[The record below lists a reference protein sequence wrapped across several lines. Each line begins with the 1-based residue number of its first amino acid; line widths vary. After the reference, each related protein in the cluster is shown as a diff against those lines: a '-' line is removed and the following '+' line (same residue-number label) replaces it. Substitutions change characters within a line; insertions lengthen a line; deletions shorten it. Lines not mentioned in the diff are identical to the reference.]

1 MFTTTKTVDL
11 TMLYVRE
18 GKNPDSDTS
27 RGTGG
32 GEGRGNSTNDIVY
45 LQLGAR
51 KVSVYGQ
58 SFDFTRSST
67 FDVYDCQRV
76 LLVGHACT
84 YISVLSNYLSF
95 SPSVS
100 ATLVS
105 LCANS
110 TVSSTNTNESRGQNT
125 YRDTHTCPRNGVKIR
140 VATLL
145 ARHCCVAANSR
156 RTRPP
161 LGNRQPQG

>member
-32 GEGRGNSTNDIVY
+32 KGGIAQMTLFISSSGQEKSPYTVSRSTS
-45 LQLGAR
+45 LGQALR
-51 KVSVYGQ
+51 
-58 SFDFTRSST
+58 
-67 FDVYDCQRV
+67 VYDCQRV

-84 YISVLSNYLSF
+84 YISLLSNYLSF
-95 SPSVS
+95 SPSS
-100 ATLVS
+100 PPPSSMRQQYGLVQ
-105 LCANS
+105 
-110 TVSSTNTNESRGQNT
+110 TQTNREGKTRIG
-125 YRDTHTCPRNGVKIR
+125 THTCSRNGVKIR

>member
-27 RGTGG
+27 RGT
-32 GEGRGNSTNDIVY
+32 EGNSTNDIVY

-67 FDVYDCQRV
+67 FMCTIASVFSS
-76 LLVGHACT
+76 LAMHART
-84 YISVLSNYLSF
+84 SPSYLSISLF
-95 SPSVS
+95 LCLSPPPSS
-100 ATLVS
+100 MRQQYGLVR
-105 LCANS
+105 
-110 TVSSTNTNESRGQNT
+110 TQTNREGRTRIG
-125 YRDTHTCPRNGVKIR
+125 THTCSRNGVKIR